1 MHNRDIGAN
10 NNKHCDFWTPET
22 AIMRVENAG
31 KNDWGWCAMVGPAE
45 CNESG
50 RVPRN
55 VKLLEDGGRRTFV
68 VALVVAYWR
77 LLPVPAAGEM
87 GLNLEEER
95 KCGRTGL

>member
-1 MHNRDIGAN
+1 MHDRDIGAN
-10 NNKHCDFWTPET
+10 NNKHCVFWAPET
-22 AIMRVENAG
+22 AIMRGG
-31 KNDWGWCAMVGPAE
+31 KCRKGRLGVVCYVGLAE

-77 LLPVPAAGEM
+77 LFPVPAAGEM